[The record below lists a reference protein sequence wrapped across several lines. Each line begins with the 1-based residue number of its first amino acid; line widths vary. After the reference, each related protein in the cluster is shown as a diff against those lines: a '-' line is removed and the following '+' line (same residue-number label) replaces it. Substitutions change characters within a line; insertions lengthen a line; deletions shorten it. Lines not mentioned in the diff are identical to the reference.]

1 MAEQLKEEIRKLHRH
16 NRDYLANHL
25 NDEEARRKY
34 QQSLKLLLETHTF
47 ERKK

>member
-1 MAEQLKEEIRKLHRH
+1 MTQSKEEIRRQHQQ

-34 QQSLKLLLETHTF
+34 QESLKLLLETHHF
-47 ERKK
+47 ERKN